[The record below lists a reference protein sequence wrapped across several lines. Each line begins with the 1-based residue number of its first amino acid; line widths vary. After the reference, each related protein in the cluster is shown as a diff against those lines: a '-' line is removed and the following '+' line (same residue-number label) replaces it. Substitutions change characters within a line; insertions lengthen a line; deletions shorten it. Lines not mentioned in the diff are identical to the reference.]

1 MSMPRKG
8 GSRGTPG
15 LARRASVSFGIAAS
29 MLSLGCVV
37 PPPPG
42 GLITPGD
49 PGVSDVRI
57 AIVSNQGVHAISPWI
72 YGTNG
77 ANNLSG
83 NKQTVIRMG
92 GNRWTAYNWEN
103 NASNAGS
110 DWCFQNDGFL
120 SGSSAPGAAVTAQ
133 IDQAQNAGALAI
145 VTIPIV
151 DYVAADKNGGCDV
164 RNSGANY
171 LQTRFK
177 ANRHTKPTALST
189 TPNAA
194 DAEVYEDEY
203 VHWLKTTQPE
213 GGIVFSLDNEPDLW
227 SATHAAVHPSPVTYA
242 ELVSRN
248 TNYATAIK
256 RAWPEAKVLGP
267 ANYGFYGMET
277 LQGAP
282 DAAANG
288 TFLDFYLT
296 QMKNADTA
304 AGKRLVDL
312 LDLHWYPEATGGGT
326 RITGSE
332 TSAAVV
338 AARVQAPRSLWD
350 PSYTE
355 TSWITTDY
363 GYGPLN
369 MLNRTKARIASKYPG
384 TGLAF
389 TEWNYGGGDHI
400 SGAVASADV
409 LGIFGR
415 ENVSLATM
423 WPLNGND
430 AYTYAAFRAFRNYD
444 GAGGQFGNMSIGA
457 ASSDHAMAS
466 SYASVDSSDPNRVVA
481 VLVNKATSAKKAGVT
496 VSHPTALSTAEAYTI
511 TAAGGAS
518 VVNAGVQT
526 AVAGNAFNY
535 TMPAMSVTVLVFKL

>member
-1 MSMPRKG
+1 MSMPHEG
-8 GSRGTPG
+8 VGCGSQRVVRRATVSLG
-15 LARRASVSFGIAAS
+15 LAAA

-57 AIVSNQGVHAISPWI
+57 TIVSTQGVHAISPWI
-72 YGTNG
+72 YRTNG
-77 ANNLSG
+77 ATNLSA
-83 NKQTVIRMG
+83 NKQTVVRMG

-120 SGSSAPGAAVTAQ
+120 SGSNTPGAAVTAQ

-145 VTIPIV
+145 VTIPII

-177 ANRHTKPTALST
+177 ANKHTKPSALSI

-194 DAEVYEDEY
+194 DADVYEDEY
-203 VHWLKTTQPE
+203 VNWLRLTQPE

-227 SATHAAVHPSPVTYA
+227 SATHEAVHPSPVTYA

-267 ANYGFYGMET
+267 ANYGFFGTET

-282 DAAANG
+282 DAGANG
-288 TFLDFYLT
+288 NFLDYYLT

-326 RITGSE
+326 RITGAS
-332 TSAAVV
+332 TAAAVV

-350 PSYTE
+350 HTYTE
-355 TSWITTDY
+355 NSWITTDY

-369 MLNRTKARIASKYPG
+369 MINRTKARITSKYPG

-415 ENVSLATM
+415 EDVSLATM

-430 AYTYAAFRAFRNYD
+430 SYTYAAFRAFRNYD
-444 GAGGQFGNMSIGA
+444 GAGARFGNTSIGA
-457 ASSDHAMAS
+457 LSSDNAVAS
-466 SYASVDSSDPNRVVA
+466 SYASIDSSDPNRVVA
-481 VLVNKATSAKKAGVT
+481 VLVNKATTAKKAGVT
-496 VSHPTALSTAEAYTI
+496 VSHTMALTVADAYTI
-511 TAAGGAS
+511 TAAGGAN
-518 VVNAGVQT
+518 VAGAGTHT

-535 TMPAMSVTVLVFKL
+535 TMPAMSVTVLVFKP